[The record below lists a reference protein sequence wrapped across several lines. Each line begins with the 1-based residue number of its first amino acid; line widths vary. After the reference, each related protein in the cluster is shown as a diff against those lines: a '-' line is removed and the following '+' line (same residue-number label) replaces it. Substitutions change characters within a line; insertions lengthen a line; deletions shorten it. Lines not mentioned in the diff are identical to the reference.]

1 LTLQGTRRHHQVIDA
16 DSNHD
21 SQLLKGVLVL
31 VLLRLIDQR
40 ESYGY
45 ELVGRVHAAG
55 LGGVAEGSIYP
66 ALTRLER
73 DGHLLTR
80 LAPTRNSPPRKYYR
94 LSDSGRRFLQGRTRA
109 WESLVEVLTA
119 LLEDEPTDPKE
130 VVA

>member
-1 LTLQGTRRHHQVIDA
+1 MDA
-16 DSNHD
+16 VANHD

-45 ELVGRVHAAG
+45 GLVGRVHAAG

-80 LAPTRNSPPRKYYR
+80 LAPTKCSPPRKYYR
-94 LSDSGRRFLQGRTRA
+94 LSVSGRQFMRARTLA
-109 WESLVEVLTA
+109 WQSLVNALSA
-119 LLEDEPTDPKE
+119 LLADEATNTKE
-130 VVA
+130 VVS